1 MTGSTAAPE
10 VLDRFDPAVRDWFL
24 GTFHAPTAAQAHSW
38 PAIANG
44 QNTLLLAPTGSGK
57 TLAAFLAA
65 LDRLFRLPANTPPG
79 VRVLYVSPLKALVY
93 DIERNL
99 RSPLVGIANAASR
112 SGRALRPVRVD
123 VRTGDTSARERRI
136 QAKEPAEIL
145 VTTPESL
152 YLILGSAAR
161 EALRTVDTV
170 IIDEIHVMAGSKRGV
185 HLALSLERLAALT
198 GKDPQRIGLS
208 ATQRPLQEVALFL
221 GGDRPV
227 EIVDAAGP
235 PRLDLQVVVPVEDM
249 ENPVVSGPAMSGG
262 GEGFFQQVGGGI
274 PRERRESDRRPEE
287 RGARS
292 DFRSEQK
299 HERRESDRRPEERGA
314 RSDFR
319 SEQEHERRESDRR
332 PEERGARSDFR
343 SEQKHERRE
352 SDRRPEE
359 RGARSDFRSE
369 QKHEADPNGKG
380 PDRLSAG
387 MWPAIYPELLALVRK
402 HRSTI
407 IFTNSRLL
415 CERLAKRLNELAGED
430 LVLSHHGSLSHERRA
445 QIEEAL
451 KQGKLPALVATSSL
465 ELGIDMGA
473 VDLVVLVE
481 SPGSVASGLQRVGRS
496 GHSIDRTSI
505 GRMFPKYRGDLVES
519 AVVAREMQTASVEST
534 RVPKN
539 CLDVLAQ
546 QIVAMVADRPWKVDE
561 LHATIRR
568 AYPYRELTR
577 AVLGSVL
584 DMLSGKYPTDELSDL
599 RPRLVWD
606 RGTDELTARKGAQQ
620 IALLN
625 GGTIPDRGL
634 YGVFV
639 AGDGPRLGE
648 LDEEMVY
655 ETRKGDLI
663 VLGASTW
670 RIEEITRD
678 KVVVSPAPGEPGRL
692 PFWHGERPGRPLD
705 LGRKVGAFVREVA
718 ERGGKAAAWVQ
729 EVAPT
734 DERAARN
741 VVAYVRDQREATGE
755 VPSDQ
760 VIVVESFRDELG
772 DWRTCVLS
780 PFGARVHAPWA
791 LALEARFAQRGGYE
805 VQALWT
811 DDGLALRF
819 ADTEEL
825 PPTSELWIDPDELEE
840 LVVEQLGKSALF
852 AARFR
857 ENAARSLLM
866 PRKTVKGRTPLW
878 AQRLRAQHLLE
889 VASRY
894 PSFPIV
900 LETYRECL
908 QDTLDVPGL
917 REILGSVRSRA
928 IRVHEVETRSP
939 SPFARSLVF
948 AYVAA
953 FMYAGDA
960 PLAERKAMALTLDR
974 SLLREL
980 LGQEDLRDLLEPA
993 AVGEVEAELQ
1003 CLVPERQA
1011 RGADGLHDL
1020 LRKLGDLSLPEV
1032 TARCAEDPTEWVRQL
1047 EMARRIVPVRI
1058 AGEPRWVAVEDV
1070 ARFRDAVGVALP
1082 PGLPLAFLQPTHDA
1096 LDGLVARY
1104 ARTHGPFLATAVAE
1118 RWGIPIGPVTTA
1130 LRALEQQG
1138 RIVFGEIRPG
1148 GTATEWCDPEV
1159 LRRLKRRSL
1168 AALRNQIAPVEAEV
1182 YARFLMQWH
1191 GVGAD
1196 RQGLGRLREV
1206 LDQLEGLPILASVL
1220 EESVLP
1226 NRVRGFDGDLLDT
1239 LGAMGEVVW
1248 VGHGAQGPKD
1258 GRVAL
1263 YRRERIAKLL
1273 DPPSVPDDLP
1283 ELHRALFE
1291 HLQSR
1296 GASFLVALQ
1305 QVVPGTPLQAVVD
1318 AVWDL
1323 VWMGLV
1329 TNDTFQPLR
1338 ALRAR
1343 KKTGPRGP
1351 SAVGGRWSAVSEL
1364 FAGPAPSE
1372 TEKAHARAA
1381 VLLER
1386 YGVVCASTARHEGLV
1401 GGFSAVYPVLKV
1413 MEDTGRARRG
1423 WFVDGLDGAQFAA
1436 PGVVDRLRATREQ
1449 DLDAVTVLDA
1459 ADPANPWGAVLA
1471 WPERAGTQKARRVPG
1486 ALVISVGAR
1495 PVLFIEKGQ
1504 RSWLTFVGAEEPGL
1518 LRSAIDGWLAGMPDR
1533 WRTLTVERIDGVPA
1547 LDSPLRGALVEVGFV
1562 VGGGKLE
1569 LPRRRKE
1576 TGIGWGTSQ
1585 AS

>member
-10 VLDRFDPAVRDWFL
+10 VLERFDPAVRDWFL
-24 GTFHAPTAAQAHSW
+24 GTFHAPTAAQARSW

-44 QNTLLLAPTGSGK
+44 QSTLLLAPTGSGK

-65 LDRLFRLPANTPPG
+65 LDRLFRLPADSAPG

-112 SGRALRPVRVD
+112 SGRTLRPVRVD
-123 VRTGDTSARERRI
+123 VRTGDTTARERRH

-161 EALRTVDTV
+161 ETLRTVDTV

-208 ATQRPLQEVALFL
+208 ATQRPLQEIALFL
-221 GGDRPV
+221 GGDRQV

-235 PRLDLQVVVPVEDM
+235 PRLDLQVIVPVEDM
-249 ENPVVSGPAMSGG
+249 ENPVVSGAAMTGG
-262 GEGFFQQVGGGI
+262 GEGPFQQVGSG
-274 PRERRESDRRPEE
+274 
-287 RGARS
+287 
-292 DFRSEQK
+292 
-299 HERRESDRRPEERGA
+299 
-314 RSDFR
+314 
-319 SEQEHERRESDRR
+319 
-332 PEERGARSDFR
+332 
-343 SEQKHERRE
+343 
-352 SDRRPEE
+352 
-359 RGARSDFRSE
+359 

-380 PDRLSAG
+380 PDRLSGG

-519 AVVAREMQTASVEST
+519 AVVAREMQTASVETT

-546 QIVAMVADRPWKVDE
+546 QVVAMVADRPWKVED

-584 DMLSGKYPTDELSDL
+584 DMLSGKYPTDELADL
-599 RPRLVWD
+599 KPRLVWD

-663 VLGASTW
+663 ILGASTW

-678 KVVVSPAPGEPGRL
+678 KVVVTPAPGEPGRL
-692 PFWHGERPGRPLD
+692 PFWHGERPGRPVD

-718 ERGGKAAAWVQ
+718 ERGAKAAAWVQ
-729 EVAPT
+729 EVSPT

-760 VIVVESFRDELG
+760 VLVVESFRDELG
-772 DWRTCVLS
+772 DWRVCILS

-791 LALEARFAQRGGYE
+791 LALEARFAQRGGFE

-811 DDGLALRF
+811 DDGLSLRF

-825 PPTSELWIDPDELEE
+825 PPISELWIDPDEIEE

-866 PRKTVKGRTPLW
+866 PKKTVKGRTPLW
-878 AQRLRAQHLLE
+878 AQRLRAQHLLA

-917 REILGSVRSRA
+917 REILGAVRSRA
-928 IRVHEVETRSP
+928 IRIHEVETRSP

-993 AVGEVEAELQ
+993 AVGEVESELQ

-1011 RGADGLHDL
+1011 RSADGLHDL

-1032 TARCAEDPTEWVRQL
+1032 TARCAGGSEGAEDPTEWLRQL
-1047 EMARRIVPVRI
+1047 EMARRIVPVRM
-1058 AGEPRWVAVEDV
+1058 AGEARWLAVEDV
-1070 ARFRDAVGVALP
+1070 SRYRDAVGVALP
-1082 PGLPLAFLQPTHDA
+1082 PGLPLAFLEATQDA

-1104 ARTHGPFLATAVAE
+1104 ARTHGPFLAHAVAE
-1118 RWGIPIGPVTTA
+1118 RFGIPIGPVTTA
-1130 LRALEQQG
+1130 LRTLEQQG
-1138 RIVFGEIRPG
+1138 RLVFGEIRPG
-1148 GTATEWCDPEV
+1148 GTSTEWCDPEV

-1168 AALRNQIAPVEAEV
+1168 AALRNQIAPVESEV

-1191 GVGAD
+1191 GIGAD

-1226 NRVRGFDGDLLDT
+1226 LRVRGFDGDLLDT

-1263 YRRERIAKLL
+1263 YRRERISKLL
-1273 DPPSVPDDLP
+1273 DPPVVPGDLP
-1283 ELHRALFE
+1283 PLHRALLD

-1296 GASFLVALQ
+1296 GASFLVALH

-1318 AVWDL
+1318 ATWDL

-1338 ALRAR
+1338 ALRSR

-1364 FAGPAPSE
+1364 FGGPVPSE
-1372 TEKAHARAA
+1372 TEKSHARAA
-1381 VLLER
+1381 TLLER

-1436 PGVVDRLRATREQ
+1436 PGVVDRLRASRDQ

-1459 ADPANPWGAVLA
+1459 ADPANPWGALLS

-1518 LRSAIDGWLAGMPDR
+1518 LRSAVEGWLASMPDR
-1533 WRTLTVERIDGVPA
+1533 WRTLTVERIDGVTV
-1547 LDSPLRGALVEVGFV
+1547 LDSPLRPTLVEMGFV

-1569 LPRRRKE
+1569 LPRRRQVA
-1576 TGIGWGTSQ
+1576 GIGWGTSQ